1 MIGVYDIVIVGGTA
15 GGLSVAVSSLRSGLD
30 RIRIVESGQAVV
42 FPELVGERELD
53 IGYGEPVVSVEAL
66 GASGAAGAAGAGY
79 GGGAAGA
86 AGAGYGGGAAG
97 AGGAGYG
104 GGAGPGDGHGPEED
118 GSRDGGTED
127 PAPEDPAPEDLVV
140 VNTSKSSYRTR
151 VCLIADR
158 RTAEDWRPPI
168 PVEVTDRVHVDE
180 VPVGPEDDVMIVGY
194 TDHAVEYTAT
204 ACAAGARVV
213 LAAGGM
219 DPTLLSPAGDHMLRR
234 LERERRATL
243 LYRAVPEHIGD
254 VGGYPMAYFG
264 DRRTPDLQFDH
275 VVFASLRRTLTPA
288 EVGCTPEALATGRVW
303 FLGEPEAPGSSS
315 APSPGSSAGGARR
328 ADPAVRD
335 KDSSAPSPGASAGGE
350 SSSGP
355 AGSGPTAADPG
366 LGPVP
371 TAPGHRIG
379 VAIAEHCFPE
389 LDLAPPAPS
398 IVRRDRHQGAIAEL
412 RAEHYNAVITHF
424 EPAHSDLWV
433 LRVRPD
439 RGDTAY
445 LAGQY
450 ASLGLG
456 FWERRSDEAE
466 DRDLD
471 ARWDKLIR
479 RSYSISSRI
488 LDQHGYLAD
497 AHRSDE
503 LEFYIVLVRPDG
515 HNVPALTPRL
525 ALKRPG
531 DRIYLGPKVAG
542 RYTLASVT
550 DPAATVVF
558 LGTGTG
564 EAPHNSMV
572 VELLRKGHMGP
583 VVSAVSVRQW
593 ADLGYLEQHRA
604 LEARY
609 PNYHYL
615 PLPTREPDVAKRYL
629 QDVLRGGELS
639 SELGVALDPSTA
651 HVFCCGNPAMIGLPT
666 ETTDGLVYPEPEG
679 VVAVLERMGFV
690 LDRRGRP
697 GNIHYEEYW

>member
-30 RIRIVESGQAVV
+30 RIRIVESGHAVV
-42 FPELVGERELD
+42 FPELVGESELD
-53 IGYGEPVVSVEAL
+53 IGYGEPVASVEAL
-66 GASGAAGAAGAGY
+66 GAGR
-79 GGGAAGA
+79 
-86 AGAGYGGGAAG
+86 
-97 AGGAGYG
+97 AGG
-104 GGAGPGDGHGPEED
+104 DDSESSE
-118 GSRDGGTED
+118 GSEN
-127 PAPEDPAPEDLVV
+127 LVV

-158 RTAEDWRPPI
+158 RTAEDWQPPI

-219 DPTLLSPAGDHMLRR
+219 DPTLLSPAGDNMLRR

-303 FLGEPEAPGSSS
+303 FLGEPETPG
-315 APSPGSSAGGARR
+315 P
-328 ADPAVRD
+328 
-335 KDSSAPSPGASAGGE
+335 SSAPSPGASAGGE
-350 SSSGP
+350 TSSGP

-366 LGPVP
+366 PVP
-371 TAPGHRIG
+371 IPIAPGHRIG

-488 LDQHGYLAD
+488 LDEHGYLAD

-515 HNVPALTPRL
+515 ANVSALTPRL

-542 RYTLASVT
+542 RYTLAAVT

-615 PLPTREPDVAKRYL
+615 PLPTREPDVEKRYL

-639 SELGVALDPSTA
+639 SEFGVALDPSAA

-666 ETTDGLVYPEPEG
+666 ETPDGPVYPEPEG

-690 LDRRGRP
+690 LDRRGHP